1 MSQSS
6 QGTLRDDSVTS
17 MINPNSPSSAVR
29 KCLSCL
35 FAYHWNPITIYAGEI
50 EEKWYVEQRWYVCVN
65 LCVYACVC
73 VCIHTLLKWF
83 CVMLGANSLYM
94 KFENPW
100 FPKRVLRYRK
110 YHWGYSPCSEP
121 EKKKNVLWIGT
132 WSKVDV
138 VFQDQEQWLS
148 QVKGPTT
155 KCHKSLMN

>member
-1 MSQSS
+1 MSQIS

-35 FAYHWNPITIYAGEI
+35 LACHWNPITIYAGEI

-83 CVMLGANSLYM
+83 CVILGANSLYM

-121 EKKKNVLWIGT
+121 EKKKCAMDRNMIQGGCGFPGSRT
-132 WSKVDV
+132 MIEPSQRPYHKV
-138 VFQDQEQWLS
+138 S
-148 QVKGPTT
+148 
-155 KCHKSLMN
+155 